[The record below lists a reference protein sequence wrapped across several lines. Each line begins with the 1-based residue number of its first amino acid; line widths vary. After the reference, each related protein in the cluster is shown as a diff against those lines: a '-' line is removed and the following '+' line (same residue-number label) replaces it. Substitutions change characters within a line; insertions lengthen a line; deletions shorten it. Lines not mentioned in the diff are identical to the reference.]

1 MLPGNQEFSR
11 RRRVRNLA
19 LAGLLVAFVA
29 LVYLISI
36 VRLSLLS

>member
-1 MLPGNQEFSR
+1 MVARTPEFDR
-11 RRRVRNLA
+11 RRRTRNLA